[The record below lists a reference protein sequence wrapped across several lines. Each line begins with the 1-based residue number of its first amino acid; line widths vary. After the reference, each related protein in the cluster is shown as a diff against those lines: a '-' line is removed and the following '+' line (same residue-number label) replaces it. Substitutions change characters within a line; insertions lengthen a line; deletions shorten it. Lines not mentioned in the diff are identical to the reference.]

1 MVHAAEI
8 KNAQE
13 NGETQSGS
21 KTATGTAK
29 MADVEEINIGK
40 PAVSTPVQ

>member
-1 MVHAAEI
+1 VHAAEI

-13 NGETQSGS
+13 NGDTLTSS
-21 KTATGTAK
+21 KTATSAAK

-40 PAVSTPVQ
+40 PAVSASAQ